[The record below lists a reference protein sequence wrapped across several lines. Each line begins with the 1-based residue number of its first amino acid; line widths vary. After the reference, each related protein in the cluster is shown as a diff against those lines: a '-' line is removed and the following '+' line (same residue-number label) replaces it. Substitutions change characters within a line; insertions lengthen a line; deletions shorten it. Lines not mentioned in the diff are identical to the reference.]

1 MHAAAVSLRSSISSS
16 DTQLP
21 PQDAARLLPEGC
33 PALAAE
39 FEASGTRELL
49 VRDAWLRARAR
60 VFPQTAA
67 DSASPPPPAFSST
80 LVLDGP
86 SGAGKSVLLALL
98 VAAARDAGWVA
109 LYVPQGRALT
119 GGSLFFQHEG
129 VTPPMWDTPGHAA
142 QLLTALWAAHG
153 SVLQGLPQ
161 RRPGVLGGL
170 TLGQLHAAGTS
181 QSATPVAA
189 VDALLAMVQEL
200 RLVSEVPTMVA
211 IDELNALWGWTEY
224 HQTTGPRS
232 RKRLHA
238 GQLRV
243 AATLRAFDST
253 PGPARGVLLGATSAT
268 AGISPKV
275 HVANLPKGARAAV
288 PRFSLQETGAMV
300 AMYAAAGRITSL
312 AVGGE
317 NEPDEQAAGVQQAA
331 RKLHALTV
339 GSGADL
345 RDILPLV

>member
-1 MHAAAVSLRSSISSS
+1 MHARGRGAAFHSLLTLS
-16 DTQLP
+16 LAL
-21 PQDAARLLPEGC
+21 QDAARLLPEGC

-60 VFPQTAA
+60 VFPSA
-67 DSASPPPPAFSST
+67 DVASSPPTFNST

-119 GGSLFFQHEG
+119 GGSMFFQHEG
-129 VTPPMWDTPGHAA
+129 ADPPMWDTPGHAS

-161 RRPGVLGGL
+161 RRTGVPGGL

-181 QSATPVAA
+181 QSASPVAA

-243 AATLRAFDST
+243 AAALRAFDSA

-275 HVANLPKGARAAV
+275 HVGNLPKGARAAV
-288 PRFSLQETGAMV
+288 PRFSFQETASMGAR
-300 AMYAAAGRITSL
+300 YAAAGRVVSL
-312 AVGGE
+312 AGGE
-317 NEPDEQAAGVQQAA
+317 QGEPGEQAAGVAATA

-339 GSGADL
+339 GSGTDL
-345 RDILPLV
+345 RDVLPLV